1 MWNKITLQGVSSNGV
16 LWHWYMLKNTYDT
29 NGNWKVDD
37 ADKVNWLAVE
47 TAVPANAIFT
57 DTTYTDGE
65 IKTKYENNSNTNA
78 LTDAL
83 KTLLETKKVKNV
95 TTDAT
100 NNKLVITYTD
110 DTTANLNIND
120 IVTDI
125 YVNWASLDASTNV
138 LTLTA
143 ADGGADVTVDLS
155 DFVNSSELNN
165 ALTNKS
171 DNIVS
176 PVENNVL
183 VQDTNWNLKDWWFK
197 NTDIV
202 HMAWDETID
211 WNKTFS
217 KNLVV
222 NADVKGASIT
232 MWDIQIRSRNE
243 IDCISWSKDIH
254 LWYQNT
260 KNLYFYTWWN
270 DSIWNHTMTI
280 DDTWE
285 VVINNNLRVWNWAE
299 GSKIVMQR
307 WNDSYRWEMWNDSWN
322 NLVLSAINDDNT
334 VREQNALY
342 FDDWNWN
349 NDTKL
354 WIWTSTPTEKLDI
367 FWWLWIKRTSDNAT
381 ISWLDYDWATTSTR
395 LRTRNKDI
403 VLSTVDWDRNSA
415 EFRVKYWWNIEAKW
429 ELKTEWVR
437 TRAGWYKSES
447 LTWEQVRYWNDVTYR
462 ITDSRPSNNENFWV
476 IIKEYWAQ
484 YNTTNIWNSTKA
496 IMVKQPWS
504 WATVVEKV
512 NSNLDHIWNSRITT
526 TITAI
531 DSANFDV
538 KLSIGDNYTN
548 AMLEL
553 HTISTSWY
561 AIITKQ

>member
-29 NGNWKVDD
+29 DGNWKVDD

-65 IKTKYENNSNTNA
+65 IKTKYENNSDTNA

-183 VQDTNWNLKDWWFK
+183 VQDTNWNLKD
-197 NTDIV
+197 
-202 HMAWDETID
+202 
-211 WNKTFS
+211 
-217 KNLVV
+217 
-222 NADVKGASIT
+222 
-232 MWDIQIRSRNE
+232 
-243 IDCISWSKDIH
+243 CI
-254 LWYQNT
+254 
-260 KNLYFYTWWN
+260 
-270 DSIWNHTMTI
+270 
-280 DDTWE
+280 
-285 VVINNNLRVWNWAE
+285 
-299 GSKIVMQR
+299 
-307 WNDSYRWEMWNDSWN
+307 
-322 NLVLSAINDDNT
+322 
-334 VREQNALY
+334 
-342 FDDWNWN
+342 
-349 NDTKL
+349 
-354 WIWTSTPTEKLDI
+354 LD
-367 FWWLWIKRTSDNAT
+367 
-381 ISWLDYDWATTSTR
+381 
-395 LRTRNKDI
+395 
-403 VLSTVDWDRNSA
+403 
-415 EFRVKYWWNIEAKW
+415 
-429 ELKTEWVR
+429 
-437 TRAGWYKSES
+437 
-447 LTWEQVRYWNDVTYR
+447 
-462 ITDSRPSNNENFWV
+462 
-476 IIKEYWAQ
+476 
-484 YNTTNIWNSTKA
+484 
-496 IMVKQPWS
+496 
-504 WATVVEKV
+504 
-512 NSNLDHIWNSRITT
+512 
-526 TITAI
+526 
-531 DSANFDV
+531 
-538 KLSIGDNYTN
+538 
-548 AMLEL
+548 
-553 HTISTSWY
+553 
-561 AIITKQ
+561 